1 MATKL
6 LTLLV
11 STFLLLSLI
20 SRNINVIAAET
31 ETNAVDDL
39 GSGNLDDK
47 ANVILQDPIDEEE
60 SEEDNEEADDEN
72 DSEKIENKN
81 KDKKETRKE
90 STEIS
95 KSEADG
101 AKLEEAVN
109 KKEQLYSNNSQN
121 IYLEVDNSQNK
132 RGKNGGNRKR
142 KRNNLKNRK
151 RKQAIVE
158 ANLQELPLLEN
169 AQEEEKNIE
178 AEPTT
183 ENTEDSETG
192 SETATQEL
200 KDIKQESE
208 GNKKEKIRG
217 STTKKPSARKPKAR
231 PAKSAKRSTQKFK
244 VTGIPFPKNNKGKS
258 ANGKKRQKK
267 KQKGRGRR
275 RPKFGKSL

>member
-109 KKEQLYSNNSQN
+109 KK
-121 IYLEVDNSQNK
+121 EVDNSQNK